1 MPPALATMMVFMPM
15 PLPSCLVGMAVAPFP
30 VALMIIAPIAGSLSD
45 RYPPAILGFIGM
57 SIATTGLLLI
67 ALLPG
72 GTTQLDI
79 AWRMALAGIGY
90 GLFFPPNAKLII
102 SAAPLERTA
111 SAGGLMATNRLSGQA
126 LGTALVAGL
135 LATDY
140 GHGSLPVLLGA
151 LLTLLASLCS
161 LARLAGSRSQ

>member
-1 MPPALATMMVFMPM
+1 
-15 PLPSCLVGMAVAPFP
+15 MAVAPFP

-67 ALLPG
+67 ALLPE

-135 LATDY
+135 LATGY